1 MLNYT
6 TSAKVFQKLNIT
18 IKLAAKSLSN
28 WQREWST
35 FVHTLS
41 STDILIFLSHC
52 YFNRYRACSVYFG
65 QRVSQELQGVLQFP

>member
-6 TSAKVFQKLNIT
+6 MSAKVFQKLNIT
-18 IKLAAKSLSN
+18 ITLAAKSLSN

-41 STDILIFLSHC
+41 STDILIFLSH
-52 YFNRYRACSVYFG
+52 YFNRYHACSVYFG
-65 QRVSQELQGVLQFP
+65 HRVS